1 MSTQLPWDDC
11 KVCFTV
17 EDAEKVWNNID
28 NYDLPK
34 DWEYIGSDG
43 TAARYVVIFRVV
55 GRLTVKDGVIVS
67 NILKEIE
74 SL

>member
-1 MSTQLPWDDC
+1 MSIQLPWDDC

-17 EDAEKVWNNID
+17 DDAEKIWDNI
-28 NYDLPK
+28 NSYELPK
-34 DWEYIGSDG
+34 DWEYLGSDG

-55 GRLTVKDGVIVS
+55 GRLTRKDGIEVL